1 MANISRIQNWI
12 DQLSSLI
19 QEVDASQEVDDI
31 ERLKTAPLICDS
43 ATDAVIGQVFPNYP
57 PAVVD
62 FRRHWNRP
70 IVGNSTKYC
79 IFNKL
84 SNAWTDLHL
93 IM

>member
-1 MANISRIQNWI
+1 MIIIQTLKWPT
-12 DQLSSLI
+12 SP
-19 QEVDASQEVDDI
+19 EVDASQEVDDI
-31 ERLKTAPLICDS
+31 ERLKTAPLIWDS
-43 ATDAVIGQVFPNYP
+43 ATDAVIDQVFPNYP

-62 FRRHWNRP
+62 FRRYWNRP

-84 SNAWTDLHL
+84 SNARTDLHL